1 MDGVGLS
8 FDGRWVAPLALLVGV
23 AWGALVAVLVTR
35 ARSRHAMMRVSG
47 VLDRALRGDGVARLE
62 PHALG
67 LATPAANKILDT
79 LGQRLDQASD
89 DAEALNAS
97 VISIMQAVGEMA
109 ATKDLSLRVPVS
121 EDVTGAI
128 ADALNVLTDETSRVL
143 QAVAEGSREVAH
155 ATVAVKTQSDRA
167 NQAAGREHQEVVLA
181 AAELGQAAIALELIS
196 GKARAGDGQ
205 AAQTLQMHRE
215 FVDAVRATHRGIVAC
230 SEELERT
237 ELRIKRLGE
246 RSLEIGDVVALLE
259 QLAQRTGIV
268 AMNASLQAMSMAQQA
283 AHAGD
288 VLESE
293 PFGEEGA
300 RRFARMAQEVRRLS
314 EDAQAAAQ
322 GAAHLVQSVRTE
334 VQSGSRA
341 LQELIHQVRE
351 ATARSQAA
359 EVRMA
364 QAHDT
369 IDALAASVRDIAR
382 SSQEQAKVSAG
393 LQERARIIQEASQ
406 ETMLQLTLQAQSTR
420 RLVDVARSLLDEI
433 KVFRLPSAR

>member
-1 MDGVGLS
+1 MSEGWPFLYFILG
-8 FDGRWVAPLALLVGV
+8 GV
-23 AWGALVAVLVTR
+23 AGAALTALVMRQRKA
-35 ARSRHAMMRVSG
+35 HDMMRIAS
-47 VLDRALRGDGVARLE
+47 VLERALRGDANARLE
-62 PHALG
+62 ARALG
-67 LATPAANKILDT
+67 SATPVANQVLAMLT
-79 LGQRLDQASD
+79 QRLTETSQE
-89 DAEALNAS
+89 AEALNAS

-128 ADALNVLTDETSRVL
+128 ADALNLLTDETSRVL
-143 QAVAEGSREVAH
+143 QAVAAGSKEVAH

-167 NQAAGREHQEVVLA
+167 NQAAGREHQEVILA
-181 AAELGQAAIALELIS
+181 ASELGQAAIALELIS

-205 AAQTLQMHRE
+205 ASQTLLMHRE
-215 FVDAVRATHRGIVAC
+215 FVDAVRATHASIAAC
-230 SEELERT
+230 TEELERS

-246 RSLEIGDVVALLE
+246 RSLEIGEVVALLE

-268 AMNASLQAMSMAQQA
+268 AMNASLQAMAMAQRA
-283 AHAGD
+283 AHAEIAGSFKD
-288 VLESE
+288 S
-293 PFGEEGA
+293 GEEVA

-322 GAAHLVQSVRTE
+322 SAARLVQAVRTE

-341 LQELIHQVRE
+341 LQQLIGQVRD
-351 ATARSQAA
+351 ASASSQAA
-359 EVRMA
+359 EGRMA
-364 QAHDT
+364 QAHHT
-369 IDALAASVRDIAR
+369 IEALAASVRDIAR

-433 KVFRLPSAR
+433 KVFRLPTAP